1 MWHVMVSHSAV
12 VILLFLCRYMRY
24 ATTAYGVSMMESAE
38 RLVTFKPIP
47 QHWSI
52 FGFLEHMVQRT
63 NAFVLHS
70 WDKVNK
76 AKIERYLN
84 MKPYDVLHITPLYIG
99 GSAEILYITPLYVG
113 GSTEIL
119 YITPLYVGGSTKIL
133 RHFVAVDTKMKA
145 VVLAI
150 RGTFTVSG
158 AATDLNGTAGE

>member
-1 MWHVMVSHSAV
+1 
-12 VILLFLCRYMRY
+12 MRY

-38 RLVTFKPIP
+38 RLVTFKPIL
-47 QHWSI
+47 HWSI
-52 FGFLEHMVQRT
+52 FGFIKHMVHRT
-63 NAFVLHS
+63 SAFVLHS

-76 AKIERYLN
+76 AKIERYVN
-84 MKPYDVLHITPLYIG
+84 IKPHDMLF
-99 GSAEILYITPLYVG
+99 ITPLYVG

-158 AATDLNGTAGE
+158 AATDLNGTTGE